1 MYKELY
7 PGIFQIE
14 IPLRN
19 NPLKALNCYVLKG
32 EESLIIDTGFDTEEN
47 RNLLFAALKKLDI
60 DPKKTRLFLTHL
72 HSDHTGLAAYLAK
85 EGVKVYMGEIDG
97 DFLKN
102 SLHEDSPH
110 WVHIKELAHA
120 QGLEEDKLDITLH
133 PGFRFRPK
141 ELPPLIYS
149 SAGDHFIVGDYTLEV
164 LDLPGHTP
172 GLQALYEKEKGFL
185 FSGDHLLESI
195 TPNITFWGEEY
206 GDSLGIYLENLDKLI
221 KMYITQVFSSHRE
234 LPMDH
239 LSRVKELKD
248 HHQERL
254 SEIRKILKE
263 LGPSTVRD
271 ITKRMSWD
279 IRAKDWEDFP
289 SAQKWFAAGE
299 AHAHLRHLKELG
311 EVCEENR
318 AGIIYFSLN

>member
-7 PGIFQIE
+7 PGIFHIE

-47 RNLLFAALKKLDI
+47 RTILFEALKLLEI
-60 DPKKTRLFLTHL
+60 DPRKTRLFLTHL
-72 HSDHTGLAAYLAK
+72 HSDHTGLAAYLAR
-85 EGVKVYMGEIDG
+85 EGVKVYMGEVDG

-110 WVHIKELAHA
+110 WVHIKEMSLA
-120 QGLEEDKLDITLH
+120 QGMEEDKLEISLH

-141 ELPPLIYS
+141 ELPPLINTA
-149 SAGDHFIVGDYTLEV
+149 AGDTFSVGDYNLEV

-172 GLQALYEKEKGFL
+172 GLQALYEKKRGFL
-185 FSGDHLLESI
+185 FSGDHLLMSI

-206 GDSLGIYLENLDKLI
+206 GDSLGIYLENLDKLT
-221 KMYITQVFSSHRE
+221 KMNITQIFSSHRE
-234 LPMDH
+234 LPQDH
-239 LSRVKELKD
+239 LSRIKELKD
-248 HHQERL
+248 NHQERL
-254 SEIRKILKE
+254 DEIRKFLKE

-271 ITKRMSWD
+271 ITKKMTWD
-279 IRAKDWEDFP
+279 IRAKGWEDFP

-311 EVCEENR
+311 EVKEEKR
-318 AGIIYFSLN
+318 DGIIYFSLR

>member
-7 PGIFQIE
+7 PGIFHIE

-47 RNLLFAALKKLDI
+47 RSLLFEALKELHI

-85 EGVKVYMGEIDG
+85 EGVKVYMGQIDG

-102 SLHEDSPH
+102 SLHVDSPH

-141 ELPPLIYS
+141 ELPPLINT
-149 SAGDHFIVGDYTLEV
+149 SAGDHFSVGEYNLEV

-172 GLQALYEKEKGFL
+172 GLQALYEKERGFL

-206 GDSLGIYLENLDKLI
+206 GDSLGIYLKNLDKLT
-221 KMYITQVFSSHRE
+221 KMNITQIFSSHRE

-239 LSRVKELKD
+239 LSRIKELKD
-248 HHQERL
+248 HHKERL

-318 AGIIYFSLN
+318 DGIIYFSLK